1 MIFWDV
7 IGLIFGSP
15 FKQVGNLVK
24 PKYLVSDVK
33 FHLGTYFIHCPSQT
47 LEWVIF
53 YDFVISKL
61 HILTACPVE
70 CAEIYVCI
78 HM

>member
-1 MIFWDV
+1 MRSKHV
-7 IGLIFGSP
+7 
-15 FKQVGNLVK
+15 
-24 PKYLVSDVK
+24 VSEVK
-33 FHLGTYFIHCPSQT
+33 FQHLGAYFIHCHSQT

-53 YDFVISKL
+53 YDFVISEL
-61 HILTACPVE
+61 HILTVCPVE